1 MTLIVTEH
9 GDESVG
15 IFRQTYLVEA
25 PLPYDMTMSNIDDLN
40 FFRDAIVS
48 AYNEFA
54 IGGVTALYDFE
65 IEADNKAWVEL
76 NSELKNTDKP

>member
-1 MTLIVTEH
+1 MKLIVTEH

-15 IFRQTYLVEA
+15 IFSQMYLVEA
-25 PLPYDMTMSNIDDLN
+25 PFSSDTAMRDMDDLD

-76 NSELKNTDKP
+76 NSALKNID